1 MISDIALSLGAIV
14 FLLILSGFFAGSETA
29 LTAVSGA
36 RMHHLANEGSWRAKH
51 VNALIA
57 NRERLIGAMLLG
69 NTFVNIM
76 ASALAT
82 SVALAYFSTG
92 GVAIVTFAMTAVI
105 LVFAEVLPKTFA
117 IARTDRMALAVAPLV
132 RVFVAVLAPIVKTVQ
147 YIVWRVLAI
156 FGVRAEFDD
165 EDVTPHEEIRGAIDL
180 HHKEGGVEREHR
192 DMLGGIL
199 DLMELKLG
207 DVMVHRKNMIVLDAA
222 DPAEEIVEQ
231 MLSSPHT
238 RFPISRDNPENIVG
252 VLHIKELLR
261 FLIRSRGSLEG
272 FNVAD
277 LMSLPW
283 FVPETTTLE
292 EQLRA
297 FRERH
302 AHFALVVDEYGTLQ
316 GLVTL
321 EDILEEVFGDIA
333 DLHDQRSGTGVRRQA
348 DGSYNVDGWM
358 PVRDLNREL
367 GWALPDE
374 EATTVAGLVI
384 NAARSI
390 PEVGQVFSFYGF
402 KFEVLRRQR
411 NQVTALRITPPQP
424 ASESSMPKHGH
435 AT

>member
-1 MISDIALSLGAIV
+1 MISDLALSLGAII

-36 RMHHLANEGSWRAKH
+36 RMNHLANEGSWRAKN
-51 VNALIA
+51 VNRLIE

-69 NTFVNIM
+69 NTFVNIL
-76 ASALAT
+76 ASSLAT
-82 SVALAYFSTG
+82 SVALAYLPTG
-92 GVAIVTFAMTAVI
+92 GVAVVTVVLTAAI
-105 LVFAEVLPKTFA
+105 LIFAEVLPKTFA
-117 IARTDRMALAVAPLV
+117 IARTDRMALAVAPIV
-132 RVFVAVLAPIVKTVQ
+132 RVFVALLAPIVNAVQ
-147 YIVWRVLAI
+147 FVVWRVLAL
-156 FGVRAEFDD
+156 FGVRAEFED
-165 EDVTPHEEIRGAIDL
+165 EEITPHEEIRGAIDL

-199 DLMELKLG
+199 DLMELKVS
-207 DVMVHRKNMIVLDAA
+207 DVMVHRKNMIVLDVS
-222 DPAEEIVEQ
+222 DPAEEIVEH

-238 RFPISRDNPENIVG
+238 RFPISRDGAENIVG
-252 VLHIKELLR
+252 VLHIKDLLR

-272 FNVAD
+272 FNV
-277 LMSLPW
+277 LELTSPPW
-283 FVPETTTLE
+283 FVPDTTTLE
-292 EQLRA
+292 EQLAA

-333 DLHDQRSGTGVRRQA
+333 DLHDQRAATGIRRQA

-367 GWALPDE
+367 GWDLPDE
-374 EATTVAGLVI
+374 EATTIAGLVI
-384 NAARSI
+384 NAARTI

-411 NQVTALRITPPQP
+411 NQITALRIIPPQP
-424 ASESSMPKHGH
+424 ASVS
-435 AT
+435 